1 VENHGGMIAAW
12 ENILG
17 LSETKWPGQGMK
29 QMRKGHHIVWSGE
42 KEEKKNG
49 VTIILSPEM
58 ADKVT
63 QIDYITGR
71 IIKINLLSKG
81 KEIEII
87 QVYAPQVGCTDVEK
101 EAFTQQLQET
111 ATGEYVNIMGDFN
124 AQVGKERNGTKIL

>member
-1 VENHGGMIAAW
+1 
-12 ENILG
+12 

-49 VTIILSPEM
+49 EM
-58 ADKVT
+58 TDKVI
-63 QIDYITGR
+63 QIDYISGR

-101 EAFTQQLQET
+101 EASSKFQKQRPAME
-111 ATGEYVNIMGDFN
+111 
-124 AQVGKERNGTKIL
+124 